1 MPAVSLV
8 IADDHPVVL
17 QGLIALLR
25 EHSNFKLVGSCSNGL
40 DCINTI
46 RNLLPDVALLDINMP
61 NANGLDVLKMV
72 TAEGLPTRIIFLAA
86 SPSDR
91 EIMAAV
97 EGGAFGIMLKELA
110 PDMLVNCLQ
119 AVAGGHK
126 WLPPSLVDPA
136 LERARQTRAQFERV
150 DNALTERER
159 EVMLL
164 VVDGLSN
171 KEVARRLN
179 ISEGTVKVFLH
190 SIYQK
195 VSVNNRTAL
204 AKFASLYRDRM
215 R

>member
-97 EGGAFGIMLKELA
+97 EGGAFGIMLKESA
-110 PDMLVNCLQ
+110 PDMLVNC
-119 AVAGGHK
+119 
-126 WLPPSLVDPA
+126 
-136 LERARQTRAQFERV
+136 AQFERV